1 MTEVFFVLLEG
12 YADWEAASI
21 AAVLNQQEGVT
32 VKTVS
37 NEKKAIHSMG
47 GFSTLPDYTFA
58 EACQKNFDALILIGG
73 TSWRTDKAEAVEA
86 LVEKAQEQGAVIAAI
101 CDATVYLGK
110 LGLLNDHK
118 HTSNQL
124 QDLQDYAGEQYQG
137 ANQFVE
143 VQAIRESNLITANG
157 TGHLEFAREILLTL
171 EVMTEKEVEQWYNF
185 FKLGYYEALKQ
196 ELRTAG
202 DAPTVQKDL

>member
-1 MTEVFFVLLEG
+1 MTEVLFVLLEE

-21 AAVLNQQEGVT
+21 AAVLNQEEGFT

-37 NEKKAIHSMG
+37 NEKQAIHSMG

-58 EACQKNFDALILIGG
+58 EACQKEFAALVLIGG
-73 TSWRTDKAEAVEA
+73 KSWRKDKAEAVVA
-86 LVEKAQEQGAVIAAI
+86 LVEKAEQQGALIAAI
-101 CDATVYLGK
+101 CDATVYLGT
-110 LGLLNDHK
+110 LGLLNDGK

-124 QDLQDYAGEQYQG
+124 QDLQEYAGNRYTG

-143 VQAIRESNLITANG
+143 TQAIRANNLITANG
-157 TGHLEFAREILLTL
+157 TGYLEFAREILLAL
-171 EVMTEKEVEQWYNF
+171 QVMPEKEVANWYNF

-196 ELRTAG
+196 ELRSTS
-202 DAPTVQKDL
+202 DEDVD